1 MSYFRF
7 DGTDGEDMTDASNW
21 KVIADSRYRH
31 ARARLANYKGQAFTT
46 GSYSPDH
53 KHTELLQQHPN
64 GVLTWEKL
72 PDYPFGTIFF
82 GAGISGYAMTHSATA
97 VYLIGGFEHF
107 QFQMHPL
114 ALIAKF
120 ENDDWE
126 KLETKL
132 AHKKHGH
139 NAIWLED
146 ELMIIGGHSEP
157 GRTQ

>member
-1 MSYFRF
+1 M
-7 DGTDGEDMTDASNW
+7 
-21 KVIADSRYRH
+21 VADSRYSH
-31 ARARLANYKGQAFTT
+31 ARGRLANYKGQAFTT

-53 KHTELLQQHPN
+53 KHSEVLQQHPN
-64 GVLTWEKL
+64 GVLTWEKM
-72 PDYPFGTIFF
+72 PDYPYGTIFF

-97 VYLIGGFEHF
+97 AYFIGGFEHF

-120 ENDDWE
+120 ENDNWE

-132 AHKKHGH
+132 NHKKHGH

-146 ELMIIGGHSEP
+146 ELMIIGGHVEP
-157 GRTQ
+157 GRSQ